1 MDRSFG
7 YLADFSLLDVLMLA
21 RLAAL
26 LEYRAVDWIKDL
38 GLKQPPSLFF
48 LQQGLPKSTRYE
60 SEVLATYFS
69 DDFRTLYRVPHQSAT
84 IEQCI
89 VRDCERRVCER
100 IEVNTTARDGL

>member
-38 GLKQPPSLFF
+38 GL
-48 LQQGLPKSTRYE
+48 
-60 SEVLATYFS
+60 
-69 DDFRTLYRVPHQSAT
+69 
-84 IEQCI
+84 
-89 VRDCERRVCER
+89 
-100 IEVNTTARDGL
+100 

>member
-26 LEYRAVDWIKDL
+26 LLEYRAVDWIKDL
-38 GLKQPPSLFF
+38 GLKQPPSIFF

-60 SEVLATYFS
+60 SEVLVTYYS
-69 DDFRTLYRVPHQSAT
+69 DDFSYTVPRTTSKCDDRAMH
-84 IEQCI
+84 C
-89 VRDCERRVCER
+89 
-100 IEVNTTARDGL
+100 ARLRAASV